1 MDHFIVAILVGLALN
16 LVGLGVVAWAVL
28 RRREALAPPVDTHGE
43 RLARAALASARQEFP
58 TASQEEL
65 LRKAVVIFRELD
77 MSEDGKRDFTDRQ
90 AGYYLRAVL

>member
-1 MDHFIVAILVGLALN
+1 MEPFIIGLIGLSVLQTLGTIALV
-16 LVGLGVVAWAVL
+16 VVVL
-28 RRREALAPPVDTHGE
+28 KRRAALAPPADTHGE
-43 RLARAALASARQEFP
+43 RLARAALASARAEFP
-58 TASQEEL
+58 TATPDEV

>member
-1 MDHFIVAILVGLALN
+1 MEPFLVALSVLQTCITIVLV
-16 LVGLGVVAWAVL
+16 VVVL
-28 RRREALAPPVDTHGE
+28 KRRAALAPPVDTHGE
-43 RLARAALASARQEFP
+43 RLARAALASARAEFP
-58 TASQEEL
+58 TATPDEV

>member
-1 MDHFIVAILVGLALN
+1 MESFVIALSVLQTCITVVLV
-16 LVGLGVVAWAVL
+16 VVVL
-28 RRREALAPPVDTHGE
+28 KRRATLAPPVDTHGE

-58 TASQEEL
+58 GAGPDEL
-65 LRKAVVIFRELD
+65 MRKAVVIFRELD